1 MFPILDSSGL
11 TVIEIA
17 SSGSLMSM
25 LKIHLEVNELGAQH
39 LVTSKGTTPIL
50 TQTFPLEPGLSLFG
64 IHQSLWQNTKRSKIR
79 MTRSSWLNCALGMYL
94 FTNPEVFSN
103 IVKIGWG
110 GVKPKLKKYRFRK
123 GILT

>member
-1 MFPILDSSGL
+1 
-11 TVIEIA
+11 
-17 SSGSLMSM
+17 M

-79 MTRSSWLNCALGMYL
+79 IIVVFLAKLCSQNLIVIYLKVFIDLEIVEIVRGDQFYVERLLALL
-94 FTNPEVFSN
+94 VSASKFHVHLCVF
-103 IVKIGWG
+103 
-110 GVKPKLKKYRFRK
+110 
-123 GILT
+123 